1 MIVVRI
7 SSITVPTYAAAQ
19 SLRRIA
25 ILGKQWRS
33 MPSVDWRY
41 ARVWRAIV
49 ALLPVA
55 RAPTM

>member
-1 MIVVRI
+1 VVRI
-7 SSITVPTYAAAQ
+7 SSITIPTFAAAQ

-25 ILGKQWRS
+25 ILGKQRRS
-33 MPSVDWRY
+33 MPSLDWGY
-41 ARVWRAIV
+41 APVWRTIV